1 MHFKNEKQL
10 LALIRYAL
18 PLLILVL
25 SIIITTF
32 LYFKNKSEFEIIKQN
47 SEEKFITDKKQ
58 VIKEQIDNLYGYII
72 AEQKATVENLKKSL
86 IGRVHEAHTI
96 TTNIYNQFK
105 DKYSREEITLMIRS
119 ALKDIRFNN
128 QRGYF
133 FVYDKKAVN
142 IIHPLVPKLE
152 GKNLIN
158 HQDSKG
164 VYVLRDSLSLLKDKE
179 ESYQEWHWKKIKGD
193 SREFKKIGF
202 VKNIYELDWFLGTG
216 EYVEDFAQD
225 IQKKVVSQIEKFRFG
240 ENGYFIVTD
249 KQNNYIS
256 HINSE
261 LIGKNALEKLK
272 NMNDFES
279 IKKIKKVI
287 KDKKGYVYLDFYKPE
302 STTIS
307 SKIIY
312 LKTIPKWGWVVSTGF
327 YKDDVQKII
336 DKQKEVLTN
345 KYNENLKSV
354 LIIASMVTLI
364 LLILSFYIS
373 NIIEKKFKKYR
384 DDIKHHIQEN
394 QKQHE
399 LLAQK
404 TKLAAMGE
412 MLENIAHQWRQPLS
426 VITTASS
433 GMRLHKEMDTL
444 SDEILDQSI
453 SGIDSSAH
461 HLSETIED
469 FRDFFKPDK
478 RKTEFRLDDAMN
490 KTFKLLISQLKTK
503 NIAVVQDVEKIT
515 ISGFERE
522 LLQVFLN
529 IINNARDALEMI
541 EGKRYIFIEIYKE
554 ENRAIIKI
562 KDNAEGISQD
572 IIKRVFEPYFTT
584 KHKSQGTGIGLYMSQ
599 EIVAR
604 HMNGTIDVDNETYEY
619 EGNTYR
625 GACFKV
631 SLPVSC

>member
-1 MHFKNEKQL
+1 M
-10 LALIRYAL
+10 
-18 PLLILVL
+18 
-25 SIIITTF
+25 
-32 LYFKNKSEFEIIKQN
+32 YFENKSEFEKIKQN
-47 SEEKFITDKKQ
+47 SEEKFIADKKQ
-58 VIKEQIDNLYGYII
+58 LIKEQIDNLYGYII
-72 AEQKATVENLKKSL
+72 SEQKATVENLKKSL
-86 IGRVHEAHTI
+86 RGRVHEAHTI

-105 DKYSREEITLMIRS
+105 DKYSRKEITLMIRS
-119 ALKDIRFNN
+119 ALKDIRFNS

-133 FVYDKKAVN
+133 FVYDKKATN

-164 VYVLRDSLSLLKDKE
+164 VYVLKDTLSLLKDKE
-179 ESYQEWHWKKIKGD
+179 ESYQEWHWRKIKGD

-240 ENGYFIVTD
+240 ENGYFIITN
-249 KQNNYIS
+249 KQNEYIS

-279 IKKIKKVI
+279 INKIKKVI
-287 KDKKGYVYLDFYKPE
+287 NEGKGYVYLDFYKPG
-302 STTIS
+302 STAIS
-307 SKIIY
+307 SKIVY

-336 DKQKEVLTN
+336 DNQKEVLTN
-345 KYNENLKSV
+345 KYNENLSRV
-354 LIIASMVTLI
+354 LIIASMVTLV

-373 NIIEKKFKKYR
+373 NIIEKKFKKYKN
-384 DDIKHHIQEN
+384 DIQHHIQEN

-444 SDEILDQSI
+444 SDEILDASI
-453 SGIDSSAH
+453 AGIDSSAH

-478 RKTEFRLDDAMN
+478 RKTQFRLDNAMN
-490 KTFKLLISQLKTK
+490 KTFKLLISQLKIKDIT
-503 NIAVVQDVEKIT
+503 VVQDVEKIS
-515 ISGFERE
+515 INGFERE

-529 IINNARDALEMI
+529 IINNARDALEKT
-541 EGKRYIFIEIYKE
+541 EGKRYIFVKIYKE

-562 KDNAEGISQD
+562 KDNAGGINQD

-619 EGNTYR
+619 EGVTYK

-631 SLPVSC
+631 SLPY